1 MGVKKLRSIFMRYIF
16 TVAGGILF
24 IIAINVGLYMFC
36 INTEVIIPV
45 MNIEDRIADAAEK
58 IQSDKLFDTADIPS
72 FCDYGVF
79 SPTGVF
85 QFGSL

>member
-45 MNIEDRIADAAEK
+45 MNIEDK
-58 IQSDKLFDTADIPS
+58 IGRAH
-72 FCDYGVF
+72 V
-79 SPTGVF
+79 
-85 QFGSL
+85 